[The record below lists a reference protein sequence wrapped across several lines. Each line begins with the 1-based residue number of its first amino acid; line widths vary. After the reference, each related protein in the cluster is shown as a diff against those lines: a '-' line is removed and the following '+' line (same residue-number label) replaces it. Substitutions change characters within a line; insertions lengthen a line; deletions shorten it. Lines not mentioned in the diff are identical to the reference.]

1 MEMCGD
7 ADKLARVFN
16 NLLKNAAAYSEA
28 GTEVIV
34 TAKKTDVDNIT
45 AAVSTYGKPIPKD
58 KLDILFDKFYRL
70 DEARTSN
77 TGGTGLGLAI
87 VKEIVVLHGGT
98 ITADSSNGQ
107 TTFTVK
113 LPVAGKS

>member
-45 AAVSTYGKPIPKD
+45 AR
-58 KLDILFDKFYRL
+58 ILPFPHPEDP
-70 DEARTSN
+70 AS
-77 TGGTGLGLAI
+77 AP
-87 VKEIVVLHGGT
+87 
-98 ITADSSNGQ
+98 ASSDTQ
-107 TTFTVK
+107 
-113 LPVAGKS
+113 

>member
-1 MEMCGD
+1 MCAD

-34 TAKKTDVDNIT
+34 KAVRTDDDNVT
-45 AAVSTYGKPIPKD
+45 VAVTTCGKLIPRD
-58 KLDILFDKFYRL
+58 KLDVLFEKFYRL

-98 ITADSSNGQ
+98 ITADSSEGQ

-113 LPVAGKS
+113 LPVAEKS